1 MVSFDTQKRGAGW
14 DSSRE
19 EEEKEKEEEEKE
31 VEKAK
36 ALNEVDA
43 GRRIDKVPA
52 IDAFVDQLDFYY
64 NVMGTFIGMSET
76 LEASEKALK

>member
-52 IDAFVDQLDFYY
+52 IDAFVDQLDF
-64 NVMGTFIGMSET
+64 
-76 LEASEKALK
+76 

>member
-1 MVSFDTQKRGAGW
+1 M
-14 DSSRE
+14 
-19 EEEKEKEEEEKE
+19 
-31 VEKAK
+31 EKAK